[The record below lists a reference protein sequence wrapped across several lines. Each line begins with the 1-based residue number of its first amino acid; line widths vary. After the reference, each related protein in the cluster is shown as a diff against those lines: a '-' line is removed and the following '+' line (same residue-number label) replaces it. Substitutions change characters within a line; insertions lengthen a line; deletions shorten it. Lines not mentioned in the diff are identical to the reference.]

1 MERKIIVLRERTRRT
16 RHRSRKD
23 VRARRRIC
31 GVLAALCFLLLLGVV
46 GGMENGTM
54 ALGIGTVRV
63 MGTGTAGVLLGLS
76 FRPDVFVY
84 RRGAALGIS
93 APPQDDAGRVRP
105 SERRQGTGC
114 GAAVWL

>member
-1 MERKIIVLRERTRRT
+1 MDGMAGQNER
-16 RHRSRKD
+16 
-23 VRARRRIC
+23 RAGISGSEFGRY
-31 GVLAALCFLLLLGVV
+31 
-46 GGMENGTM
+46 GGYG
-54 ALGIGTVRV
+54 AR
-63 MGTGTAGVLLGLS
+63 GTAGVLLGLS